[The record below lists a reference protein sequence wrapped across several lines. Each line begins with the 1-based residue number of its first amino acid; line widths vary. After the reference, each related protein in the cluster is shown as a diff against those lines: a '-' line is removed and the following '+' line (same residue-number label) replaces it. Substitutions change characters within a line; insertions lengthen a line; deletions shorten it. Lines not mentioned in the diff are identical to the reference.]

1 MGRRRQALPRLCG
14 LLGTGDPRTCARRH
28 RARGAGGGAL
38 RLVVR
43 GADRSRGRARRN
55 AVRPVALARPGA
67 ARELGYGGDDE
78 RAAPRARPYR
88 SGQDRQ
94 VRGLLSRPR
103 RQPAGQG
110 RLGRAHL
117 RPALVGRRPAGDR
130 RRDDRAL
137 VQRPRGRG
145 RGIRRAPRRHCLHHR
160 RAGRGQH
167 EPDPA
172 GAGVSAGPAGAVRSL
187 RRGADFRRGDD
198 RIPGASVRGAGSLRR
213 ATRSHHAGQGDRW
226 RHAGGRVWR

>member
-1 MGRRRQALPRLCG
+1 MTRNEELFARAQRSIPGGVNSPVRAFRSVGGTPRFFTRGEGAYLWDADG
-14 LLGTGDPRTCARRH
+14 KRYLDYVGSWGPAILGTCARRH

-67 ARELGYGGDDE
+67 ARELGYRGDDE
-78 RAAPRARPYR
+78 RAAPRARLYR

-110 RLGRAHL
+110 RLGRAHF
-117 RPALVGRRPAGDR
+117 RPALVGRRPGGDR

-145 RGIRRAPRRHCLHHR
+145 RGIRRAPRRHRLHHR

-172 GAGVSAGPAGAVRSL
+172 GAGVSSRAC
-187 RRGADFRRGDD
+187 
-198 RIPGASVRGAGSLRR
+198 GSCAI
-213 ATRSHHAGQGDRW
+213 ATARC
-226 RHAGGRVWR
+226 